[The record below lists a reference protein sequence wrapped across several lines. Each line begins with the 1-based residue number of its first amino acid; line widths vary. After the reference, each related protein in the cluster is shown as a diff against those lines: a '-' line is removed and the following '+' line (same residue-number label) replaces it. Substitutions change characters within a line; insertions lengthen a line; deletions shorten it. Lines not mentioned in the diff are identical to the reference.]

1 MTRPELCSRESFAL
15 GRASLWLL
23 ALALAA
29 PVVRAEPHGEPE
41 PHSQPNGTPHGEPYG
56 TPIYV
61 IEQLVVSVANV
72 PEPDGERIGQVK
84 SGDKLEL
91 IERQGEEAHVR
102 LPGGKEGWIKASYLS
117 TEQPLQYRLTERTAE
132 VEKLKQEGDKL
143 KQDVGRLQSELAA
156 ASRVAHNVVSAPV
169 STSGA
174 TSGATPAGTPKA
186 ANTPQETIPPPVAD
200 ALSGGSTPMRE
211 TVFLR
216 SPERPGQTP
225 WPLVLGTSFVMLLAG
240 FVLGWRTLDR
250 RIRRKYG
257 GLRIY

>member
-1 MTRPELCSRESFAL
+1 MTRPEPRSGKSFAL
-15 GRASLWLL
+15 ARASLWLL

-29 PVVRAEPHGEPE
+29 PMVRAEPHGEPY
-41 PHSQPNGTPHGEPYG
+41 GTPHGD
-56 TPIYV
+56 PIYV
-61 IEQLVVSVANV
+61 IEQLVVSVASA
-72 PEPDGERIGQVK
+72 PGPDSERIGQVK

-102 LPGGKEGWIKASYLS
+102 LPGGKEGWIKSSYLS
-117 TEQPLQYRLTERTAE
+117 TEEPLQHRLTERTAE

-143 KQDVGRLQSELAA
+143 KQDMGRLQSELAA

-174 TSGATPAGTPKA
+174 TPAGTPKA
-186 ANTPQETIPPPVAD
+186 ANTPKETIPPAVAD

-240 FVLGWRTLDR
+240 FVLGWKTLDR
-250 RIRRKYG
+250 RIRQKYG